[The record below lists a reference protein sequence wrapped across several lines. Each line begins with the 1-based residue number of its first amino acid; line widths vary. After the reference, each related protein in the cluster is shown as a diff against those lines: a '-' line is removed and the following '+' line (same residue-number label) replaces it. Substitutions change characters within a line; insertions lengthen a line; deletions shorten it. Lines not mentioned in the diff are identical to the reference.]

1 MKRHEALYPLSHH
14 HHHTLVMA
22 NQLKKADENSS
33 IQQMTRDVIHFRETD
48 GEDHFRDEEEVLL
61 PLYAQYESVDIDEIK
76 EMLIQHVQIRSYV
89 QQVRSTKRAD
99 RLLFNKLG
107 QLIEKQV
114 RLEERII
121 FPMIEKAVPE
131 NYLYQA
137 NGRFTVIPIADFKKL
152 NKGRETMDILRYL

>member
-1 MKRHEALYPLSHH
+1 M
-14 HHHTLVMA
+14 MA

-33 IQQMTRDVIHFRETD
+33 IQKMTRDVIHFWEMD

-61 PLYAQYESVDIDEIK
+61 PLYAQYESVDKDEIK
-76 EMLIQHVQIRSYV
+76 EMLLQHVQIRSYV

-99 RLLFNKLG
+99 RSLFRELG
-107 QLIEKQV
+107 ELIEKHV
-114 RLEERII
+114 RLEERVI

-137 NGRFTVIPIADFKKL
+137 NGRFHRDSYSGF
-152 NKGRETMDILRYL
+152 

>member
-1 MKRHEALYPLSHH
+1 MKRHEALHPLSHH

-22 NQLKKADENSS
+22 QQLKNADEKAS
-33 IQQMTRDVIHFRETD
+33 IQQMTRDVIEFWKND

-61 PLYAQYESVDIDEIK
+61 PLFAQYQEIDIPEIR

-89 QQVRSTKRAD
+89 QQIRGMRRKD
-99 RLLFNKLG
+99 RQIFRNLGELLQKH
-107 QLIEKQV
+107 V

-121 FPMIEKAVPE
+121 FPMIEQAIPE

-137 NGRFTVIPIADFKKL
+137 NGRFHRDSYSGF
-152 NKGRETMDILRYL
+152 